1 MSKKIF
7 IIENYDEEKNTEKVN
22 FNLIDILFRGNPTG
36 FISPPNW
43 PTFQKYSVQL
53 H

>member
-22 FNLIDILFRGNPTG
+22 FNLKDILFRGNPTG

-43 PTFQKYSVQL
+43 PTF
-53 H
+53 